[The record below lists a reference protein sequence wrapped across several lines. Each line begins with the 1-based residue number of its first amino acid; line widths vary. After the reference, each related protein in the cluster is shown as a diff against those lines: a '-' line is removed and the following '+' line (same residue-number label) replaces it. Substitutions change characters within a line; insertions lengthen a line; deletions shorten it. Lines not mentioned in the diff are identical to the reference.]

1 MAVRVLGF
9 DVGLGVF
16 LITFL
21 WFVALILIVI
31 FYRIQT
37 ILSLV
42 FTCLAAVLTAIF
54 LALPR
59 ADQKEHDGHPLINT
73 ISASQL
79 EVVS

>member
-16 LITFL
+16 FITFL

-37 ILSLV
+37 VLSLV

-59 ADQKEHDGHPLINT
+59 ADQKEHDSRPLINT